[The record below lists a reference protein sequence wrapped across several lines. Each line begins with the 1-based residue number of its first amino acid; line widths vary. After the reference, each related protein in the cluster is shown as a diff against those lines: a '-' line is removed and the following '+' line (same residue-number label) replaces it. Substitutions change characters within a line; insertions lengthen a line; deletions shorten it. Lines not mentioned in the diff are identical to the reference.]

1 MSDVA
6 KDDQIKLPFGLL
18 LANFVAKLLLVLP
31 PLKLCQSLFSV
42 GLHTTH
48 SCNVRSAGLRHL

>member
-6 KDDQIKLPFGLL
+6 KDDRIKLPFGLL

-31 PLKLCQSLFSV
+31 PPKTV
-42 GLHTTH
+42 PII
-48 SCNVRSAGLRHL
+48 V